1 MRLSRIISSLPK
13 PQGGDVVAGI
23 SVALLAL
30 PQGLAYAELAGMPA
44 KYGLYAAAIPSLLA
58 AIFASSP
65 YLQTG
70 PVALTALLAY
80 GALESLEDP
89 FSEGFVE
96 LAALLALLVGGIRLL
111 LGLFRLGRIADLLT
125 DAVILG
131 FTNGAAILIVFSQ
144 LPKSLGVQNSDSGIL
159 KSGWEAISTPDL
171 WQFGAIAF
179 SVLTILI
186 VLGGRLFNRLFPGV
200 LISVIS
206 GIIVSNLIDYS
217 GPVVGELSGS
227 FVSLKFNFDWSSFG
241 DLLLPSA
248 IIAIVGFAE
257 PAAIARTFSK
267 QDGSNWNPSKEFI
280 SQGVANIAS
289 AFSSSFPVGGSF
301 GRSSL
306 NKIAGAK
313 TPWSGAI
320 TGAVVLVL
328 LPLSSLL
335 SELPSAILGAT
346 VIWAVMKLIKP
357 LEFFDLMRNE
367 PEQAVIA
374 VGTLLA
380 TLITAPRI
388 DRGIVLGILLSCI
401 AYLLKKFKVRRVT
414 NKNGPPVSR

>member
-1 MRLSRIISSLPK
+1 MRLSKILFSLPK
-13 PQGGDVVAGI
+13 PQSGDVVAGI

-89 FSEGFVE
+89 FTEGFVE
-96 LAALLALLVGGIRLL
+96 LAALLALLVGGIRFL
-111 LGLFRLGRIADLLT
+111 LGVFRLGKIADLLT

-144 LPKSLGVQNSDSGIL
+144 LPKSLGVQNSDNGIL
-159 KSGWEAISTPDL
+159 RSGWDAITTPGL
-171 WQFGAIAF
+171 WQFGAITF

-200 LISVIS
+200 LVAVVF
-206 GIIVSNLIDYS
+206 GIIISHLIDYS
-217 GPVVGELSGS
+217 GPVVGELSGG
-227 FVSLKFNFDWSSFG
+227 FVSLKFNFDWTSFG

-257 PAAIARTFSK
+257 PTAIARTFSK
-267 QDGSNWNPSKEFI
+267 QDGSNWSPSKEFI
-280 SQGVANIAS
+280 SQGIANMAS

-320 TGAVVLVL
+320 TGAVVLGL

-357 LEFFDLMRNE
+357 LEFFDLVRNE
-367 PEQAVIA
+367 PEQALIA
-374 VGTLLA
+374 MGTLFA
-380 TLITAPRI
+380 TLVTAPRI
-388 DRGIVLGILLSCI
+388 DRGIVLGVLLSFI
-401 AYLLKKFKVRRVT
+401 AYLLKKFQVKRAR
-414 NKNGPPVSR
+414 NENGPPVSR

>member
-1 MRLSRIISSLPK
+1 MRLSKIFSLPK
-13 PQGGDVVAGI
+13 PQGGDLVAGV

-44 KYGLYAAAIPSLLA
+44 KYGLYAAALPSLLA

-80 GALESLEDP
+80 GALESLEKP
-89 FSEGFVE
+89 FTEGYIE
-96 LAALLALLVGGIRLL
+96 LAALLALIVGGIRLL
-111 LGLFRLGRIADLLT
+111 LGICKLGKIADLLT

-144 LPKSLGVQNSDSGIL
+144 LPKSLGVQNPGSGIL
-159 KSGWEAISTPDL
+159 RSGWDAIASPDM
-171 WQFGAIAF
+171 WHFGAITF
-179 SVLTILI
+179 SILTILI
-186 VLGGRLFNRLFPGV
+186 VLGGRLLNRLFPGV
-200 LISVIS
+200 LLAVVF
-206 GIIVSNLIDYS
+206 GILISNLVGYS
-217 GPVVGELSGS
+217 GPEVGELSGS
-227 FVSLKFNFDWSSFG
+227 FVALKFNFEWSSFG
-241 DLLLPSA
+241 ELLLPGL
-248 IIAIVGFAE
+248 IIAVVGFAE

-267 QDGSNWNPSKEFI
+267 QVGSTWNPSKEFV
-280 SQGVANIAS
+280 SQGVANMAS

-320 TGAVVLVL
+320 TGAVVLAL

-357 LEFFDLMRNE
+357 LEFIDLMRNE
-367 PEQAVIA
+367 PQQAIIA

-388 DRGIVLGILLSCI
+388 ERGIVLGVLLSCI
-401 AYLLKKFKVRRVT
+401 AYLLKKIQVRRAV

>member
-1 MRLSRIISSLPK
+1 MRLSKILFSLPK
-13 PQGGDVVAGI
+13 PQSGDVVAGI

-70 PVALTALLAY
+70 PVALTALLTY

-89 FSEGFVE
+89 FTEGFVE
-96 LAALLALLVGGIRLL
+96 LAALLALLVGGIRFL
-111 LGLFRLGRIADLLT
+111 LGVFRLGKIADLLT

-159 KSGWEAISTPDL
+159 RSGWDAITTPGL
-171 WQFGAIAF
+171 WQFGAITF

-200 LISVIS
+200 LVAVVF
-206 GIIVSNLIDYS
+206 GIIISHLIDYS
-217 GPVVGELSGS
+217 GPVVGELSGG
-227 FVSLKFNFDWSSFG
+227 FVSLKFNFDWTSFG

-257 PAAIARTFSK
+257 PTAIARTFSK
-267 QDGSNWNPSKEFI
+267 QDGSNWSPSKEFI
-280 SQGVANIAS
+280 SQGIANMAS

-320 TGAVVLVL
+320 TGAVVLGL

-357 LEFFDLMRNE
+357 LEFFDLVRNE
-367 PEQAVIA
+367 PEQALIA
-374 VGTLLA
+374 MGTLFA
-380 TLITAPRI
+380 TLVTAPRI
-388 DRGIVLGILLSCI
+388 DRGIVLGVLLSFI
-401 AYLLKKFKVRRVT
+401 AYLLKKFQVKRAR
-414 NKNGPPVSR
+414 NENGPPVSR

>member
-1 MRLSRIISSLPK
+1 
-13 PQGGDVVAGI
+13 
-23 SVALLAL
+23 
-30 PQGLAYAELAGMPA
+30 MPA
-44 KYGLYAAAIPSLLA
+44 KYGLYATAIHPYWPV
-58 AIFASSP
+58 FPSSP

-96 LAALLALLVGGIRLL
+96 LAALLALLVGGIRFL

-144 LPKSLGVQNSDSGIL
+144 HKSLGVQNSDSGIL

-306 NKIAGAK
+306 SLKCLNFW
-313 TPWSGAI
+313 P
-320 TGAVVLVL
+320 
-328 LPLSSLL
+328 PLL
-335 SELPSAILGAT
+335 SQGLSREQLYWSFFRYRRYELPSAILGAT
-346 VIWAVMKLIKP
+346 VFRRYKLIKP
-357 LEFFDLMRNE
+357 LEFFDLMKMSRNR
-367 PEQAVIA
+367 P
-374 VGTLLA
+374 LL
-380 TLITAPRI
+380 PS
-388 DRGIVLGILLSCI
+388 VHC
-401 AYLLKKFKVRRVT
+401 
-414 NKNGPPVSR
+414 

>member
-1 MRLSRIISSLPK
+1 MHQSRINFTITK
-13 PQGGDVVAGI
+13 PRSGDVVAGL

-80 GALESLEDP
+80 GALESLEKP
-89 FSEGFVE
+89 FTEAYIE
-96 LAALLALLVGGIRLL
+96 LAALLALIVGGIRLL
-111 LGLFRLGRIADLLT
+111 LGICKLGGIADLLT

-144 LPKSLGVQNSDSGIL
+144 LPKSLGVQSSDSGIL
-159 KSGWEAISTPDL
+159 RSGWEAITSPAM
-171 WQFGAIAF
+171 WHFGAITF
-179 SVLTILI
+179 SILTILI
-186 VLGGRLFNRLFPGV
+186 ILGGRLLHRLFPGV
-200 LISVIS
+200 LLAVVFGILISN
-206 GIIVSNLIDYS
+206 IVDYS

-227 FVSLKFNFDWSSFG
+227 FVALKFDFEWSSFG
-241 DLLLPSA
+241 ELLLPGT

-267 QDGSNWNPSKEFI
+267 QDGSTWNPSKEFV
-280 SQGVANIAS
+280 SQGVANMAS
-289 AFSSSFPVGGSF
+289 AVSNSFPVGGSF

-306 NKIAGAK
+306 NKVAGAE
-313 TPWSGAI
+313 TTWSGAI
-320 TGAVVLVL
+320 TGAIVLSL
-328 LPLSSLL
+328 IPLASLL

-346 VIWAVMKLIKP
+346 VIWAVVKLIKP
-357 LEFFDLMRNE
+357 FDFLDLLKNDFG
-367 PEQAVIA
+367 QALIA
-374 VGTLLA
+374 IGTLIA
-380 TLITAPRI
+380 TLLTAPRI
-388 DRGIVLGILLSCI
+388 DQGIVIGVLLSFI
-401 AYLLKKFKVRRVT
+401 AYLFKKYQVKRGA
-414 NKNGPPVSR
+414 NENGSPVSR